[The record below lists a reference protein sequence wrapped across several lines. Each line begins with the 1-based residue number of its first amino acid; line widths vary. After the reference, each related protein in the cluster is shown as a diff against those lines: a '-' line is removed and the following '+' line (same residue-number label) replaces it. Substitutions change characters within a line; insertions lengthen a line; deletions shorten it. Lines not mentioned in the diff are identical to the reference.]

1 VRHAQALT
9 YMRQAH
15 FTVRHL
21 FDDQGDAMTAL
32 RVLYLLS
39 LTVWIGSLVF
49 FSLFVAPALFRTLP
63 REEAGRAV
71 AAIFPAYYA
80 VGWGAGGLALAA
92 TLAGAA
98 AAGLWTSAVR
108 WRAGLLALM
117 LAISLYAGLV
127 VRHQVR
133 AAKAA
138 GDEAGLARSHKISVL
153 LNLAVIA
160 GGLGVVALSARDLK
174 P

>member
-1 VRHAQALT
+1 
-9 YMRQAH
+9 
-15 FTVRHL
+15 
-21 FDDQGDAMTAL
+21 MTAL
-32 RVLYLLS
+32 RFLYLLS
-39 LTVWIGSLVF
+39 LAVWIGSLVF
-49 FSLFVAPALFRTLP
+49 FSFFVAPALFRTLP
-63 REEAGRAV
+63 REEAGRVV
-71 AAIFPAYYA
+71 ATIFPIYYA

-98 AAGLWTSAVR
+98 ASGLWTSAVR

-127 VRHQVR
+127 VRQQVR

-138 GDEAGLARSHKISVL
+138 GDEAGLARTHRVSVL